1 MRYAHKQHHAPLGS
15 EFGLSSS
22 GRKGL
27 HPAAMDAHGRG
38 AASQDRL
45 LIKARHILDLV
56 EQRDRHFFQHPLM
69 ADRAMGVMLSIFL
82 AEFSSV
88 SKGGA
93 APERAAPGQSQD
105 KQDVIASLLD
115 AGLIEAPVC
124 NGEGKKL
131 TLTPL
136 GAGRMRS
143 FISAYPEHA

>member
-1 MRYAHKQHHAPLGS
+1 MRYAHEQHHAPLGS

-93 APERAAPGQSQD
+93 APERTAPGQSPD

-115 AGLIEAPVC
+115 AGLIEAAV
-124 NGEGKKL
+124 GDAQDRKL
-131 TLTPL
+131 ALTPL

>member
-1 MRYAHKQHHAPLGS
+1 MRYAHEQHDAPLGS
-15 EFGLSSS
+15 EFRLSSS
-22 GRKGL
+22 DCESL
-27 HPAAMDAHGRG
+27 HPTAVDADRRVAATP
-38 AASQDRL
+38 DRL
-45 LIKARHILDLV
+45 LIKARHIFDLV
-56 EQRDRHFFQHPLM
+56 QKRDRHFFEHPLM

-93 APERAAPGQSQD
+93 ARELAAPGQSQNE
-105 KQDVIASLLD
+105 QDVIASLLD

-124 NGEGKKL
+124 DAKERKL

-143 FISAYPEHA
+143 FISAYPDRV